1 MNGVQ
6 CHPRPEIGRNSGS
19 ARRNQVGTRS
29 ESHWT
34 KTSRNGT
41 RTLPGSALS
50 RNTTRQHHLDH
61 VEPEPPPKLV
71 PPGPTLIKFLLL
83 TKMYSV
89 KRCSSS
95 ERQRFRRKK
104 GGTPVPLD
112 GTSSEP
118 VRNHLGTPLLSCIT
132 SSQPGSAFRNHLGT
146 TSEQP
151 RNQLN
156 LVLPSYPPHYREA
169 SNVPFAASST
179 ILYPQAHQRPSRLAF
194 PHPTALEVVVNGG
207 SLQAYHV
214 LCKYPYCVG

>member
-146 TSEQP
+146 TSEPAKPCPSLLHSPVGIGFP
-151 RNQLN
+151 RLLVFESYEGNVGMGPRFFPVSLIFNVVLWYLLSCLLSLGYSALN
-156 LVLPSYPPHYREA
+156 RVRS
-169 SNVPFAASST
+169 
-179 ILYPQAHQRPSRLAF
+179 
-194 PHPTALEVVVNGG
+194 
-207 SLQAYHV
+207 
-214 LCKYPYCVG
+214 K